1 LVNWAF
7 AIEKSLGIEGGFR
20 SKNSPFGEY
29 LERYHALPD
38 IAAYRGEEDYMMR
51 PFQARY
57 ALWSG
62 A

>member
-20 SKNSPFGEY
+20 SENYSFGEY
-29 LERYHALPD
+29 LERYQALPE
-38 IAAYRGEEDYMMR
+38 IAGYMNEEDYIMR
-51 PFQARY
+51 PFNGRRSV
-57 ALWSG
+57 WSG